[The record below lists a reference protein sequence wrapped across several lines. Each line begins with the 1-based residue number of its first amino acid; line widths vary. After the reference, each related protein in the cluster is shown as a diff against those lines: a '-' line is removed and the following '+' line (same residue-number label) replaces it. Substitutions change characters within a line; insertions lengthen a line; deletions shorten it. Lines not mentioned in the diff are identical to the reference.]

1 MRKRLCWI
9 RSFGFLAFGIP
20 TFAWTY
26 PVKEVEGA
34 FCNQGNERCK
44 IELPRILQADYL
56 KYQKLFPYAQ
66 VYTVM
71 WGGTYFWGWDFG
83 FWSHQG
89 VDIASPIWTPIVAVW
104 EGEVVFAG
112 EKGEWWKVVV
122 IKHHWKGHILHS
134 VYAHLEKIEVQVG
147 TQVKEWDRIATMG
160 STWNSTGPHLHFQ
173 IDTHEGDHPFF
184 PKGCWGTISEVV
196 NEARCRNQVKENTLD
211 PILFLE
217 TQGEIFLAERKQDPI
232 QTSSFL
238 TPQELSFQLS
248 SSVAKL
254 GKTLSLKIAPK
265 ITSDAF
271 LREELILLSDADV
284 EIFPT
289 KIAYLGTGREITLHA
304 KTRWLHQ
311 IKVMNWEKQIR
322 VLSFFVLDQERLELL
337 EKKSE
342 TSPQLKQLLTTL

>member
-1 MRKRLCWI
+1 MNLRYLFVVLVFLFSI
-9 RSFGFLAFGIP
+9 PSSFS
-20 TFAWTY
+20 WSY
-26 PVKEVEGA
+26 PVKQVEGA
-34 FCNQGNERCK
+34 FCEQGKERCT

-56 KYQKLFPYAQ
+56 KYQKLFPYSQ

-71 WGGTYFWGWDFG
+71 WWWTYFGGRDFG

-89 VDIASPIWTPIVAVW
+89 VDIASPKGTPILATGD
-104 EGEVVFAG
+104 GEVVFAQ
-112 EKGEWWKVVV
+112 EKGEWGNVVV
-122 IKHHWKGHILHS
+122 IKHVWKGHILHS

-217 TQGEIFLAERKQDPI
+217 TQGEIFLAERKQDSI

-238 TPQELSFQLS
+238 APQELSFQLS
-248 SSVAKL
+248 SPVVL
-254 GKTLSLKIAPK
+254 QGKPLSLLIAPK
-265 ITSDAF
+265 NNSDAF
-271 LREELILLSDADV
+271 LKEELSLVSDADV

-289 KIAYLGTGREITLHA
+289 KVSYLGTGRTISLSA
-304 KTRWLHQ
+304 KSKGLHQ
-311 IKVMNWEKQIR
+311 IQIMNEWIWVKTLR
-322 VLSFFVLDQERLELL
+322 FFVLNDERYQEL

-342 TSPQLKQLLTTL
+342 NSPQLKELLSHL